1 MGQGNPKHKYRLGR
15 EWIESSPEDT
25 DLGVL
30 VNEKL
35 NATWQCAPAAQKA
48 NHILGCIK
56 RSVASRSRE
65 VILLLYSAL
74 VRPHLEAC
82 IQL

>member
-1 MGQGNPKHKYRLGR
+1 MRFNKAKRNVLHMDWDNPKHKYRLGR

-35 NATWQCAPAAQKA
+35 NMTQQCALTAQKA
-48 NHILGCIK
+48 NRVLGCIK
-56 RSVASRSRE
+56 
-65 VILLLYSAL
+65 
-74 VRPHLEAC
+74 
-82 IQL
+82 